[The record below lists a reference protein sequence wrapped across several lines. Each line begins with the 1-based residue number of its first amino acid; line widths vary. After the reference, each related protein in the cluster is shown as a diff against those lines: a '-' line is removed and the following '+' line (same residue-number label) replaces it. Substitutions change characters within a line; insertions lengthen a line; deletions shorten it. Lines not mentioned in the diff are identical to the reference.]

1 MPFLAV
7 HRSNITAVLW
17 YDRRMTNPVSIGTPL
32 SPHATRVL
40 LLGSG
45 ELGKEVVIELQRFG
59 VEVIACDRYANAPAM
74 QVAHRSHV
82 IDMLDRAA
90 LRKVVELEKPH
101 LIVPEI
107 EAIATAELIALEAEG
122 WTVIPTAQA
131 ARLTMDREA
140 IRRVAAEE
148 LDLPTAKYR
157 FADTFEELTAA
168 ATALG
173 WPVVIKP
180 IMSSSGKGQSV
191 AKSAGDLESCW
202 HYAQTGGR
210 TGAGRVIVEE
220 LIQFES
226 EITMLTVRAV
236 NGTMFCDPVGHRQV
250 GGDYVES
257 WQPHAM
263 SELQIQRSQAV
274 AQRITER
281 LGGRGIFGVELF
293 LLSDDRVMFS
303 EVSPRPH
310 DTGMVTMAT
319 QVWSQFALH
328 ARAILGLPIPTI
340 RRHSAGASVALRA
353 EGNLASPMIE
363 GLTSAYSTP
372 DVDVRFFGKPSA
384 GPRRRL
390 GVVLATGETSNVALA
405 TAKRVAGELRLRDA

>member
-1 MPFLAV
+1 
-7 HRSNITAVLW
+7 
-17 YDRRMTNPVSIGTPL
+17 MTNPVSIGTPL

-90 LRKVVELEKPH
+90 LRRVVELEKPH

-148 LDLPTAKYR
+148 LDLPTAKYQ

-168 ATALG
+168 AKALG

-191 AKSAGDLESCW
+191 AKSEADLEKCW

-220 LIQFES
+220 FIQFDS
-226 EITMLTVRAV
+226 EITMLTIRAV
-236 NGTMFCDPVGHRQV
+236 NGTSFCEPIGHVQV

-263 SELQIQRSQAV
+263 SALQIERSQAV
-274 AQRITER
+274 AKRITDR

-353 EGNLASPMIE
+353 EGDLASPMID
-363 GLTSAYSTP
+363 GLASAYSTP

-390 GVVLATGETSNVALA
+390 GVVLASGDSSDVALA

>member
-1 MPFLAV
+1 MVA
-7 HRSNITAVLW
+7 
-17 YDRRMTNPVSIGTPL
+17 IGTPK
-32 SPHATRVL
+32 SPHARRVL

-59 VEVIACDRYANAPAM
+59 VEVIACDRYADAPAM

-90 LRKVVELEKPH
+90 LRAVVEREQPH

-107 EAIATAELIALEAEG
+107 EAIATPELIELEREG
-122 WTVIPTAQA
+122 WRVIPTAQA

-148 LDLPTAKYR
+148 LDLPTARYR
-157 FADTFEELTAA
+157 FADTLEELRAA
-168 ATALG
+168 GRALG
-173 WPVVIKP
+173 WPVVVKP

-191 AKSAGDLESCW
+191 AHTEADLEASW
-202 HYAQTGGR
+202 QYAQTGGR

-220 LIQFES
+220 FIQFES
-226 EITMLTVRAV
+226 EITMLTVRAA
-236 NGTMFCDPVGHRQV
+236 NGTHFCDPVGHRQV

-263 SELQIQRSQAV
+263 TATQVERSQAV
-274 AQRITER
+274 ARRVTER
-281 LGGRGIFGVELF
+281 LGGHGIFGVELF
-293 LLSDDRVMFS
+293 LLPNDKVMFS

-310 DTGMVTMAT
+310 DTGMVTLAT
-319 QVWSQFALH
+319 QVWSEFALH
-328 ARAILGLPIPTI
+328 ARAILGLPIAAI

-353 EGNLASPMIE
+353 DGKLASPVLE
-363 GLTSAYSTP
+363 GLADVYAEP

-390 GVVLATGETSNVALA
+390 GVVLATADSAEAALVK
-405 TAKRVAGELRLRDA
+405 AKAAAGKLRLRDA

>member
-1 MPFLAV
+1 MK
-7 HRSNITAVLW
+7 
-17 YDRRMTNPVSIGTPL
+17 PVSIGTPN

-40 LLGSG
+40 MLGSG

-59 VEVIACDRYANAPAM
+59 VEVIACDRYAGAPAM

-90 LRKVVELEKPH
+90 LRAVVEQEKPH

-107 EAIATAELIALEAEG
+107 EAIATAELVALEAEG

-148 LDLPTAKYR
+148 LRLPTARYQ
-157 FADTFEELTAA
+157 FADTFEELRAA
-168 ATALG
+168 ARALG

-191 AKSAGDLESCW
+191 AKTEGDLEKSW

-220 LIQFES
+220 LIRFES
-226 EITMLTVRAV
+226 EITMLTVRAS
-236 NGTMFCDPVGHRQV
+236 NGTSFCDPVGHRQV

-263 SELQIQRSQAV
+263 SALQIERSQAI
-274 AQRITER
+274 AKRITDR
-281 LGGRGIFGVELF
+281 LGGHGLFGVELF
-293 LLSDDRVMFS
+293 LLANDEVMFS

-310 DTGMVTMAT
+310 DTGLVTLAT
-319 QVWSQFALH
+319 QTWSEFALH
-328 ARAILGLPIPTI
+328 ARAILGLPIPAI
-340 RRHSAGASVALRA
+340 RRHAAGASVALRA
-353 EGNLASPMIE
+353 EAEMKSPVLE
-363 GLTSAYSTP
+363 GLAEAYATA
-372 DVDVRFFGKPSA
+372 DIDVRFFGKPNA

-390 GVVLATGETSNVALA
+390 GVVLATGDTAEAALA
-405 TAKRVAGELRLRDA
+405 KATTVAGTLRLRDA

>member
-1 MPFLAV
+1 
-7 HRSNITAVLW
+7 
-17 YDRRMTNPVSIGTPL
+17 MTTTWLGTPL
-32 SPHATRVL
+32 SAHATRVL
-40 LLGSG
+40 LLGAG

-59 VEVIACDRYANAPAM
+59 IEVIACDRYANAPAM

-90 LRKVVELEKPH
+90 LRRVVELEKPT

-107 EAIATAELIALEAEG
+107 EAIATLELLALEAEG
-122 WTVIPTAQA
+122 WTVIPTAEA

-148 LDLPTAKYR
+148 LDLPTARYQ
-157 FADTFEELTAA
+157 FADTFDELQAA
-168 ATALG
+168 ARALG

-191 AKSAGDLESCW
+191 AKTEADLAQSW

-220 LIQFES
+220 FIKFES

-236 NGTMFCDPVGHRQV
+236 NGTLFCDPVGHRQV

-263 SELQIQRSQAV
+263 SALQIERSQAI
-274 AQRITER
+274 AKRITDR

-293 LLSDDRVMFS
+293 LLADDRVMFS

-328 ARAILGLPIPTI
+328 ARAILGLPIATI
-340 RRHSAGASVALRA
+340 RRHTAGASVALRA
-353 EGNLASPMIE
+353 DRELRSPVIE
-363 GLTSAYSTP
+363 GLTSAYTTP
-372 DVDVRFFGKPSA
+372 NVDVRFFGKPSA

-390 GVVLATGETSNVALA
+390 GVVLAGAETADVALA
-405 TAKRVAGELRLRDA
+405 TATRVASELRLRDA

>member
-1 MPFLAV
+1 
-7 HRSNITAVLW
+7 
-17 YDRRMTNPVSIGTPL
+17 MTNPVSIGTPL

-90 LRKVVELEKPH
+90 LRRVVELEKPH

-148 LDLPTAKYR
+148 LDLPTAKYQ

-168 ATALG
+168 AKALG

-191 AKSAGDLESCW
+191 AKSEADLETCW

-220 LIQFES
+220 FIPFES

-250 GGDYVES
+250 GGDYIES

-263 SELQIQRSQAV
+263 SDLQIQRSQAI
-274 AQRITER
+274 AKRITER
-281 LGGRGIFGVELF
+281 LGGRGVFGVELF
-293 LLSDDRVMFS
+293 LLSEDRVMFS

-310 DTGMVTMAT
+310 DTGMVTMGT

-353 EGNLASPMIE
+353 EGDLASPMIE
-363 GLTSAYSTP
+363 GLAAAYMTP
-372 DVDVRFFGKPSA
+372 NVDVRFFGKPSA

-390 GVVLATGETSNVALA
+390 GVVLATGDTADVALA
-405 TAKRVAGELRLRDA
+405 TATRVASELRLRDA

>member
-1 MPFLAV
+1 MK
-7 HRSNITAVLW
+7 
-17 YDRRMTNPVSIGTPL
+17 PVSIGTPK

-59 VEVIACDRYANAPAM
+59 VEVIACDRYADAPAM

-90 LRKVVELEKPH
+90 LRAVVERERPQ

-107 EAIATAELIALEAEG
+107 EAIATAELLALEAEG

-148 LDLPTAKYR
+148 LDVPTARYQ
-157 FADTFEELTAA
+157 FADTLDELRTAA
-168 ATALG
+168 RALG

-180 IMSSSGKGQSV
+180 IMSSSGKGQAV
-191 AKSAGDLESCW
+191 ARTEADLEQCW

-220 LIQFES
+220 FVEFES
-226 EITMLTVRAV
+226 EITMLTVRSSS
-236 NGTMFCDPVGHRQV
+236 GTAFCDPVGHRQV

-257 WQPHAM
+257 WQPHPM
-263 SELQIQRSQAV
+263 SAIQLERSQAIARRV
-274 AQRITER
+274 TDR
-281 LGGRGIFGVELF
+281 LGGHGIFGVELF
-293 LLSDDRVMFS
+293 LLPDDKVIFS

-319 QVWSQFALH
+319 QTWSEFALH
-328 ARAILGLPIPTI
+328 ARAILGLPIPVI
-340 RRHSAGASVALRA
+340 RRHAAGASVALRA
-353 EGNLASPMIE
+353 DRELKSPVLDGLAE
-363 GLTSAYSTP
+363 AYATP
-372 DVDVRFFGKPSA
+372 DVDVRFFGKPQA

-390 GVVLATGETSNVALA
+390 GVVLATADTWDAALA

>member
-1 MPFLAV
+1 M
-7 HRSNITAVLW
+7 S
-17 YDRRMTNPVSIGTPL
+17 VSIGTPL
-32 SPHATRVL
+32 SPNATRVL

-45 ELGKEVVIELQRFG
+45 ELGKEVVLELQRFG
-59 VEVIACDRYANAPAM
+59 VEVIAVDRYADAPGM

-90 LRKVVELEKPH
+90 VRAVVEREKPH

-107 EAIATAELIALEAEG
+107 EAIATAELVQLESEG

-148 LDLPTAKYR
+148 LDLPTARYE
-157 FADTFEELTAA
+157 FADTFDELTTAA
-168 ATALG
+168 DKLG

-191 AKSAGDLESCW
+191 AKSPADLEKCW
-202 HYAQTGGR
+202 DYAQTGGR
-210 TGAGRVIVEE
+210 TGKGRVIVEE
-220 LIQFES
+220 FIEFDS
-226 EITMLTVRAV
+226 EITMLTVRHAG
-236 NGTMFCDPVGHRQV
+236 GTSFCDPVGHRQV

-263 SELQIQRSQAV
+263 SALQIERSQSIARRV
-274 AQRITER
+274 TDR

-293 LLSDDRVMFS
+293 LCPDDRVMFS

-319 QVWSQFALH
+319 QIWSQFALH
-328 ARAILGLPIPTI
+328 ARAILGLPIPAI

-353 EGNLASPMIE
+353 DSELTSPVIE
-363 GLTSAYSTP
+363 GLADAYASP
-372 DVDVRFFGKPSA
+372 DVDVRFFGKPNA

-390 GVVLATGETSNVALA
+390 GVVLTQGETAEAALA
-405 TAKRVAGELRLRDA
+405 LGTQTAAKLRLRDA

>member
-1 MPFLAV
+1 
-7 HRSNITAVLW
+7 
-17 YDRRMTNPVSIGTPL
+17 MTKPVSIGTPL
-32 SPHATRVL
+32 TPYATRVL
-40 LLGSG
+40 MLGSG

-59 VEVIACDRYANAPAM
+59 VEVIACDRYADAPGM

-82 IDMLDRAA
+82 VDMLDRAA
-90 LRKVVELEKPH
+90 VRALIEREKPH

-107 EAIATAELIALEAEG
+107 EAIATPELLALEAEG
-122 WTVIPTAQA
+122 WTVIPTADA

-148 LDLPTAKYR
+148 LKLPTARYQ
-157 FADTFEELTAA
+157 FADTFEQLKDAA
-168 ATALG
+168 KALG

-191 AKSAGDLESCW
+191 AKTPGDLEECW

-220 LIQFES
+220 FIEFES
-226 EITMLTVRAV
+226 EITMLTVRSV
-236 NGTMFCDPVGHRQV
+236 SGTDFCDPVGHRQV

-257 WQPHAM
+257 WQPHPMTAAQL
-263 SELQIQRSQAV
+263 EKSQGIARV
-274 AQRITER
+274 ITDR
-281 LGGRGIFGVELF
+281 LGGRAIFGVELF
-293 LLSDDRVMFS
+293 LLSGDRVMFS

-319 QVWSQFALH
+319 QVWSEFALH
-328 ARAILGLPIPTI
+328 ARAILGLPIPAI

-353 EGNLASPMIE
+353 EGELAAPLIE
-363 GLTSAYSTP
+363 GLADAYATA
-372 DVDVRFFGKPSA
+372 DVDVRVFGKPNA
-384 GPRRRL
+384 KAKRRL
-390 GVVLATGETSNVALA
+390 GVVLTTGDTSDAALRKAKA
-405 TAKRVAGELRLRDA
+405 TAQKLRFRDAALSHPR

>member
-1 MPFLAV
+1 V
-7 HRSNITAVLW
+7 
-17 YDRRMTNPVSIGTPL
+17 IGTPK
-32 SPHATRVL
+32 SAHATRVL

-45 ELGKEVVIELQRFG
+45 ELGKEVTIELQRFG
-59 VEVIACDRYANAPAM
+59 VEVIACDRYADAPAM
-74 QVAHRSHV
+74 QVAHRGHV
-82 IDMLDRAA
+82 VDMLDRAA
-90 LRKVVELEKPH
+90 LRAVIEKEKPSF
-101 LIVPEI
+101 IVPEL

-122 WTVIPTAQA
+122 WNVIPTADA
-131 ARLTMDREA
+131 ARLTMDREQ

-148 LDLPTAKYR
+148 LDVPTARYK
-157 FADTFEELTAA
+157 FADTFEDLCAA
-168 ATALG
+168 ANGLG

-191 AKSAGDLESCW
+191 AKSAADLEESW

-220 LIQFES
+220 FIAFDS

-236 NGTMFCDPVGHRQV
+236 NGTMFCDPIGHRQV
-250 GGDYVES
+250 GGDYIES

-263 SELQIQRSQAV
+263 SAKQVERSQAIAKTV
-274 AQRITER
+274 TDR

-293 LLSDDRVMFS
+293 LCPDDKVVFS

-319 QVWSQFALH
+319 QVWSEFALH
-328 ARAILGLPIPTI
+328 ARAILGLPISSI

-353 EGNLASPMIE
+353 ERTMQSPVIE
-363 GLTSAYSTP
+363 GLYQAYAQT
-372 DVDVRFFGKPSA
+372 DVDVRWFGKPNA
-384 GPRRRL
+384 GPRRRM
-390 GVVLATGETSNVALA
+390 GVVLATADTAEAALA
-405 TAKRVAGELRLRDA
+405 KATQVAGGITLRDA

>member
-1 MPFLAV
+1 MA
-7 HRSNITAVLW
+7 
-17 YDRRMTNPVSIGTPL
+17 IGTPK
-32 SPHATRVL
+32 SAHATRVL
-40 LLGSG
+40 MLGSG

-59 VEVIACDRYANAPAM
+59 VEVIACDRYADAPAM

-90 LRKVVELEKPH
+90 LRAVIEQEKPT

-148 LDLPTAKYR
+148 LALPTARFR
-157 FADTFEELTAA
+157 FADTFDELRAA
-168 ATALG
+168 AGALG
-173 WPVVIKP
+173 WPVVPVVIKP

-191 AKSAGDLESCW
+191 ARASGDLEACW
-202 HYAQTGGR
+202 QYAQTGGR
-210 TGAGRVIVEE
+210 TGAGRVIVE
-220 LIQFES
+220 QFIEFDS
-226 EITMLTVRAV
+226 EITMLTVRAA
-236 NGTMFCDPVGHRQV
+236 NGTAFCDPVGHRQV

-263 SELQIQRSQAV
+263 SALQVARSQDIAR
-274 AQRITER
+274 RITDR
-281 LGGRGIFGVELF
+281 LGGHGVFGVELF
-293 LLSDDRVMFS
+293 LLANDQVMFS

-319 QVWSQFALH
+319 QIWSQFALH
-328 ARAILGLPIPTI
+328 ARAILGLPIAQI

-353 EGNLASPMIE
+353 EAALASPVID
-363 GLTSAYSTP
+363 GLADAYATP
-372 DVDVRFFGKPSA
+372 DIDVRWFGKPSA
-384 GPRRRL
+384 VARRRL
-390 GVVLATGETSNVALA
+390 GVVLATADTAEAALA
-405 TAKRVAGELRLRDA
+405 KAKATAATLRLREA

>member
-1 MPFLAV
+1 MSPG
-7 HRSNITAVLW
+7 
-17 YDRRMTNPVSIGTPL
+17 MVSIGTPK
-32 SPHATRVL
+32 SAHATRVL
-40 LLGSG
+40 MLGSG

-59 VEVIACDRYANAPAM
+59 VEVIACDRYADAPAM

-82 IDMLDRAA
+82 VDMLDRAA
-90 LRKVVELEKPH
+90 LRAVIEREKPH

-107 EAIATAELIALEAEG
+107 EAIATQELIALENEG
-122 WTVIPTAQA
+122 WRVIPTAKA

-148 LDLPTAKYR
+148 LKLPTARYE
-157 FADTFEELTAA
+157 FADTFEELQAA
-168 ATALG
+168 ARTLG

-191 AKSAGDLESCW
+191 AKTEADLEQSW

-220 LIQFES
+220 FVEFES

-236 NGTMFCDPVGHRQV
+236 NGTHFCDPVGHRQV

-263 SELQIQRSQAV
+263 SSTQIERSQAI
-274 AQRITER
+274 ARTITDR
-281 LGGRGIFGVELF
+281 LGGHGIFGVELF
-293 LLSDDRVMFS
+293 LGADDRVIFS

-319 QVWSQFALH
+319 QTWSQFALH
-328 ARAILGLPIPTI
+328 ARAILGLPIASI
-340 RRHSAGASVALRA
+340 RRFAAGASVALRA
-353 EGNLASPMIE
+353 DMQLASPVID
-363 GLTSAYSTP
+363 GLAEAYATP
-372 DVDVRFFGKPSA
+372 DIDVRFFGKPNA
-384 GPRRRL
+384 VPRRRL
-390 GVVLATGETSNVALA
+390 GVVLATGDSAEAALGK
-405 TAKRVAGELRLRDA
+405 AKRISVTLKLRDA

>member
-1 MPFLAV
+1 M
-7 HRSNITAVLW
+7 N
-17 YDRRMTNPVSIGTPL
+17 VSIGTPK

-45 ELGKEVVIELQRFG
+45 ELGKEVVLELQRFG
-59 VEVIACDRYANAPAM
+59 VEVIACDRYADAPAM

-90 LRKVVELEKPH
+90 LRTVVEAEKPH

-107 EAIATAELIALEAEG
+107 EAIATQELVALEAEG

-148 LDLPTAKYR
+148 LALPTARYQ
-157 FADTFEELTAA
+157 FADTFEELKAA
-168 ATALG
+168 AAALG

-191 AKSAGDLESCW
+191 AKTPADLEQCW

-210 TGAGRVIVEE
+210 TGAGRVIVEAFVE
-220 LIQFES
+220 FDS

-236 NGTMFCDPVGHRQV
+236 NGTFFCDPVGHRQV

-263 SELQIQRSQAV
+263 SALQLERAQAV
-274 AQRITER
+274 AKRITER
-281 LGGRGIFGVELF
+281 LGGRGMFGVELF
-293 LLSDDRVMFS
+293 LLPDDQVMFS

-328 ARAILGLPIPTI
+328 ARAILGLPIATI
-340 RRHSAGASVALRA
+340 RRHATGASVALRA
-353 EGNLASPMIE
+353 DRA
-363 GLTSAYSTP
+363 LTSPVIDGLADAYATEG
-372 DVDVRFFGKPSA
+372 VDVRFFGKPNA

-390 GVVLATGETSNVALA
+390 GVVLATADSVEAA
-405 TAKRVAGELRLRDA
+405 RAKGTQAAAKLTLRDA

>member
-1 MPFLAV
+1 
-7 HRSNITAVLW
+7 
-17 YDRRMTNPVSIGTPL
+17 MTNPVSIGTPL

-122 WTVIPTAQA
+122 FTVIPTAQA

-157 FADTFEELTAA
+157 FADTLEELTAA

>member
-1 MPFLAV
+1 MV
-7 HRSNITAVLW
+7 
-17 YDRRMTNPVSIGTPL
+17 IGTPKTA
-32 SPHATRVL
+32 HATRVL

-45 ELGKEVVIELQRFG
+45 ELGKEVTIELQRFG
-59 VEVIACDRYANAPAM
+59 VEVIACDRYADAPAM
-74 QVAHRSHV
+74 QLAHRSHV

-90 LRKVVELEKPH
+90 LRAVIEKEKPH
-101 LIVPEI
+101 FIVPEL
-107 EAIATAELIALEAEG
+107 EAIATAELIALESEG
-122 WTVIPTAQA
+122 WNVIPTADA
-131 ARLTMDREA
+131 ARLTMDRER

-148 LDLPTAKYR
+148 LDVPTARYK
-157 FADTFEELTAA
+157 FADTFEELCAA
-168 ATALG
+168 ANELG

-191 AKSAGDLESCW
+191 AKSAADLEQSW

-220 LIQFES
+220 FIAFDS

-236 NGTMFCDPVGHRQV
+236 NGTMFCDPIGHRQV
-250 GGDYVES
+250 GGDYIES

-263 SELQIQRSQAV
+263 SAKQVERSQAIAKTV
-274 AQRITER
+274 TDR

-293 LLSDDRVMFS
+293 LCPNDKVVFS

-319 QVWSQFALH
+319 QVWSEFALH
-328 ARAILGLPIPTI
+328 ARAILGLPISSI

-353 EGNLASPMIE
+353 ERTMQSPVIE
-363 GLTSAYSTP
+363 GLDQAYAQT
-372 DVDVRFFGKPSA
+372 DVDVRWFGKPNA
-384 GPRRRL
+384 GPRRRM
-390 GVVLATGETSNVALA
+390 GVVLATADTAEAALA
-405 TAKRVAGELRLRDA
+405 KATEVAGGITLRDA

>member
-1 MPFLAV
+1 V
-7 HRSNITAVLW
+7 RC
-17 YDRRMTNPVSIGTPL
+17 YDAGMTKPVSIGTPL
-32 SPHATRVL
+32 SPHATRVM

-45 ELGKEVVIELQRFG
+45 ELGKEVVIELQRFA

-82 IDMLDRAA
+82 LDMLDRAA
-90 LRKVVELEKPH
+90 LRKVIEQEKPH
-101 LIVPEI
+101 VIVPEI
-107 EAIATAELIALEAEG
+107 EAIATPELLALEAEG

-148 LDLPTAKYR
+148 LGLPTAKYE
-157 FADTFEELTAA
+157 FADTFEQLQSAA
-168 ATALG
+168 DKLG

-180 IMSSSGKGQSV
+180 IMSSSGKGQSL
-191 AKSAGDLESCW
+191 AHSKADLEKSW

-220 LIQFES
+220 FVEFDS
-226 EITMLTVRAV
+226 EITMLTVRAS
-236 NGTMFCDPVGHRQV
+236 NGTHFCDPVGHRQV

-263 SELQIQRSQAV
+263 SAAQLERSQGIA
-274 AQRITER
+274 RKITER
-281 LGGRGIFGVELF
+281 LGGYGLFGVELF
-293 LLSDDRVMFS
+293 LCANDKVVFS

-310 DTGMVTMAT
+310 DTGLVTLAT
-319 QVWSQFALH
+319 QVWSEFALH
-328 ARAILGLPIPTI
+328 ARAILGLPISSI
-340 RRHSAGASVALRA
+340 RRHAAGASVALRA
-353 EGNLASPMIE
+353 EGQLASPMID
-363 GLTSAYSTP
+363 GLAQAYETP
-372 DVDVRFFGKPSA
+372 DIDVRFFGKPTA

-390 GVVLATGETSNVALA
+390 GVVLATADSAEAALTRARQVATTL
-405 TAKRVAGELRLRDA
+405 KLRDAAT

>member
-1 MPFLAV
+1 M
-7 HRSNITAVLW
+7 
-17 YDRRMTNPVSIGTPL
+17 VSIGTPK
-32 SPHATRVL
+32 SAHATRVL

-59 VEVIACDRYANAPAM
+59 VEVIACDRYADAPAM

-90 LRKVVELEKPH
+90 LRAVIEQEKPH

-107 EAIATAELIALEAEG
+107 EAIATQELLTLEAEG
-122 WTVIPTAQA
+122 WHVIPTAQA

-148 LDLPTAKYR
+148 LKLPTARYQ
-157 FADTFEELTAA
+157 FADTFSELQAA
-168 ATALG
+168 ARQLG

-191 AKSAGDLESCW
+191 ADTEADLEKSW

-220 LIQFES
+220 FIKFDS
-226 EITMLTVRAV
+226 EITMLTVRAS
-236 NGTMFCDPVGHRQV
+236 NGTHFCDPVGHRQV

-257 WQPHAM
+257 WQPHPMTAAQL
-263 SELQIQRSQAV
+263 ERSQAI
-274 AQRITER
+274 ARKITDR
-281 LGGRGIFGVELF
+281 LGGYGIFGVELF
-293 LLSDDRVMFS
+293 LCTDGRVIFS

-310 DTGMVTMAT
+310 DTGMVTLAT
-319 QVWSQFALH
+319 QTWSEFALH
-328 ARAILGLPIPTI
+328 ARAILGLPIASI
-340 RRHSAGASVALRA
+340 RRYAAGASVALRA
-353 EGNLASPMIE
+353 EGKLASPVLD
-363 GLTSAYSTP
+363 GLAQAYATP
-372 DVDVRFFGKPSA
+372 DVDVRFFGKPNA
-384 GPRRRL
+384 VPRRRL
-390 GVVLATGETSNVALA
+390 GVVLATADTAEAALA
-405 TAKRVAGELRLRDA
+405 KAKQIAATLKLRDA

>member
-1 MPFLAV
+1 V
-7 HRSNITAVLW
+7 W
-17 YDRRMTNPVSIGTPL
+17 YEAGMKPVSIGTPG

-40 LLGSG
+40 MLGSG
-45 ELGKEVVIELQRFG
+45 ELGKEVVLELQRFG
-59 VEVIACDRYANAPAM
+59 IEVIACDRYAGAPAM

-82 IDMLDRAA
+82 LDMLDRRA
-90 LRKVVELEKPH
+90 LREVIEREKPH

-107 EAIATAELIALEAEG
+107 EAIATPELLALEAEG

-148 LDLPTAKYR
+148 LCLPTAAYR
-157 FADTFEELTAA
+157 FADTFDELCDAA
-168 ATALG
+168 SALG

-191 AKSAGDLESCW
+191 ARTEADLEHSW
-202 HYAQTGGR
+202 QYAQTGGR
-210 TGAGRVIVEE
+210 TGAGRVIVE
-220 LIQFES
+220 QFVEFDS
-226 EITMLTVRAV
+226 EITLLTVRAA
-236 NGTMFCDPVGHRQV
+236 NGTWFCDPIGHRQV

-257 WQPHAM
+257 WQPHPMTA
-263 SELQIQRSQAV
+263 
-274 AQRITER
+274 AQLERAQGIARKVTER
-281 LGGRGIFGVELF
+281 LGGHGIFGVELF
-293 LLSDDRVMFS
+293 LAKDDAVIFS

-319 QVWSQFALH
+319 QVWSEFALH
-328 ARAILGLPIPTI
+328 ARAILGLPIAAI
-340 RRHSAGASVALRA
+340 RRHAAGASVALRA
-353 EGNLASPMIE
+353 EGTLASPVLD
-363 GLTSAYSTP
+363 GLAEAYTTP

-390 GVVLATGETSNVALA
+390 GVVLASADTWEAALA
-405 TAKRVAGELRLRDA
+405 KAKRVAGALTLRDA

>member
-1 MPFLAV
+1 MK
-7 HRSNITAVLW
+7 
-17 YDRRMTNPVSIGTPL
+17 PVSIGTPK

-59 VEVIACDRYANAPAM
+59 VEVIACDRYADAPAM

-90 LRKVVELEKPH
+90 LRAVVEREQPH

-107 EAIATAELIALEAEG
+107 EAIATAELVALEAEG
-122 WTVIPTAQA
+122 FTVIPTAQA

-148 LDLPTAKYR
+148 LGLPTAR
-157 FADTFEELTAA
+157 FQFADTFEELRSAA
-168 ATALG
+168 RALG

-191 AKSAGDLESCW
+191 AETETDLERSW

-210 TGAGRVIVEE
+210 TGAGRVIVE
-220 LIQFES
+220 QFIKFDS
-226 EITMLTVRAV
+226 EITMLTVRAA
-236 NGTMFCDPVGHRQV
+236 NGTAFCDPIGHRQV

-257 WQPHAM
+257 WQPHPM
-263 SELQIQRSQAV
+263 SAAQLEQAQ
-274 AQRITER
+274 AIAKRITDR
-281 LGGRGIFGVELF
+281 LGGYGVFGVELF
-293 LLSDDRVMFS
+293 LLPNDRVMFS

-310 DTGMVTMAT
+310 DTGLVTLAT
-319 QVWSQFALH
+319 QTWSEFALH
-328 ARAILGLPIPTI
+328 ARAILGLPIAAI
-340 RRHSAGASVALRA
+340 RRHAAGASVALRA
-353 EGNLASPMIE
+353 EGDLKSPMIE
-363 GLTSAYSTP
+363 GLADAYSTP

-390 GVVLATGETSNVALA
+390 GVVLATGATWEAALE
-405 TAKRVAGELRLRDA
+405 TAKRVAGSLRLRDA

>member
-1 MPFLAV
+1 MAK
-7 HRSNITAVLW
+7 
-17 YDRRMTNPVSIGTPL
+17 PVSIGTPK
-32 SPHATRVL
+32 SAHATRVL
-40 LLGSG
+40 MLGSG

-59 VEVIACDRYANAPAM
+59 VEVIACDRYADAPAM

-90 LRKVVELEKPH
+90 LRAVVEQERPH

-107 EAIATAELIALEAEG
+107 EAIATQELLALESEG
-122 WTVIPTAQA
+122 WTVIPTARA

-140 IRRVAAEE
+140 IRRVAAEQ
-148 LDLPTAKYR
+148 LDLPTARYQ
-157 FADTFEELTAA
+157 FADTFEQLQTAA
-168 ATALG
+168 RSLG
-173 WPVVIKP
+173 LPVVIKP

-191 AKSAGDLESCW
+191 AKTEADLEKCW

-220 LIQFES
+220 FIHFES

-236 NGTMFCDPVGHRQV
+236 NGTSFCDPVGHRQV

-263 SELQIQRSQAV
+263 SALQLERSQAI
-274 AQRITER
+274 AKRITDH
-281 LGGRGIFGVELF
+281 LGGHGIFGVELF
-293 LLSDDRVMFS
+293 LLANDKVMFS

-319 QVWSQFALH
+319 QTWSEFALH
-328 ARAILGLPIPTI
+328 ARAILGLPIPAV
-340 RRHSAGASVALRA
+340 RRHAAGASVALRA
-353 EGNLASPMIE
+353 ETQLASPVLD
-363 GLTSAYSTP
+363 GLAEAYATP
-372 DVDVRFFGKPSA
+372 DVDVRFFGKPTA

-390 GVVLATGETSNVALA
+390 GVVLATDATAEAALA
-405 TAKRVAGELRLRDA
+405 KAQRIADGLRIRDAQ